1 MTGVQGSEELTKL
14 MIYSLYHSK
23 VMAGYSWRTAKIKEE
38 RETGV
43 WGRGVCGAGG
53 GTGSWGVG
61 RELKIV
67 GEP

>member
-1 MTGVQGSEELTKL
+1 
-14 MIYSLYHSK
+14 
-23 VMAGYSWRTAKIKEE
+23 MAGYSWRTAKIKEE